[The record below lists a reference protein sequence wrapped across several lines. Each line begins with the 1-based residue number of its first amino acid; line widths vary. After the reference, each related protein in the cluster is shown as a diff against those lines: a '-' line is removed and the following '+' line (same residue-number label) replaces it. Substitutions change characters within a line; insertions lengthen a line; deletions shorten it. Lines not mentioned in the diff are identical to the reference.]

1 MLLIFASYTVCRRAD
16 LANQSFIVFNPIRL
30 KMLGFC
36 FPVRSDG
43 RILSQSDN
51 NGKMFRVSSRNISKK
66 RERENLRKRIRDQA
80 PIQTGS
86 NVISNSLRP
95 FLGEFWACK
104 VPDQKVYICE
114 SFSKVVFLPV
124 ISFFTCFFIEK
135 KYLIR
140 ITCNKSRQIRH
151 RVQTTKH
158 VP

>member
-1 MLLIFASYTVCRRAD
+1 MGMGMGLGLGVPRGSGPVYTLIHDETYYSHTRSTKCRRAD

-86 NVISNSLRP
+86 NINT
-95 FLGEFWACK
+95 FE
-104 VPDQKVYICE
+104 
-114 SFSKVVFLPV
+114 
-124 ISFFTCFFIEK
+124 
-135 KYLIR
+135 
-140 ITCNKSRQIRH
+140 
-151 RVQTTKH
+151 
-158 VP
+158 